1 MTSVHEADY
10 QCNATNSVGTIIS
23 RIAKL
28 RAGKW
33 RGGEGGDWVATL
45 ERLRSDQ
52 GKANNHFTAKIV

>member
-33 RGGEGGDWVATL
+33 RRGEGVDCHANF
-45 ERLRSDQ
+45 
-52 GKANNHFTAKIV
+52 GKTSFGP